1 MKTYRLTLTAATAF
15 GTPLLGETLFG
26 SLCWAVFRLFGTERL
41 KALLAGY
48 CEGRPFAVLSD
59 AFPAGYVPL
68 PALPSSFW
76 TSGVGDNR
84 KYLKKKAWLAVE
96 NLTRTPDTWQV
107 EALTEAELATVVLK
121 DGTGDSSKALKV
133 SSVTVHNTINRSTL
147 TTGEGMFAPYQQTQT
162 RFHPSVKLQV
172 YAVVDETRFSADEL
186 HKAMSFIGLSGFG
199 RDASAGL
206 GKFEVLGAP
215 QALPPQPASHSRLT
229 LASVSLAG
237 MSGVV
242 AEKTFYRIKTHFGRH
257 GAELALSGAPFKKP
271 VVLAQRGAVVT
282 FENPTEASFIGQ
294 GITGISTVNPE
305 AVHQGYS
312 PVLAL
317 ADLTKDIS

>member
-26 SLCWAVFRLFGTERL
+26 SLCWAVVRLYGAERL

-48 CEGRPFAVLSD
+48 CEGRPFAVISD
-59 AFPAGYVPL
+59 AFPEGYVPL

-76 TSGVGDNR
+76 SSAGDNR

-96 NLTRTPDTWQV
+96 NLACAPDNWQTK
-107 EALTEAELATVVLK
+107 ALTEAELAAVVLK
-121 DGTGDSSKALKV
+121 DSTGDAGKALKV
-133 SSVTVHNTINRSTL
+133 SNVTVHNTINRSTL

-162 RFHPSVKLQV
+162 CFHPAMKLSV
-172 YAVVDETRFSADEL
+172 YAVVDETRFSAEEL
-186 HKAMSFIGLSGFG
+186 LEAMSFIGLSGFG

-206 GKFEVLGAP
+206 GKFEVLGVP
-215 QALPPQPASHSRLT
+215 EALPKQPASRSRLV

-237 MSGVV
+237 MTGVV

-271 VVLAQRGAVVT
+271 VVMAQRGAVVT
-282 FENPTEASFIGQ
+282 FERPTEASFVGQ

-312 PVLAL
+312 PVLAM
-317 ADLTKDIS
+317 ADLTRDI